1 MSRKDL
7 LAAIAGVDVTVI
19 GIHDMDGV
27 GGLVGLISPVD
38 NLMKSQ
44 NGANIKKKAVS
55 RWNKHQCLE
64 DS

>member
-7 LAAIAGVDVTVI
+7 LAAIAGVDVTVV

-44 NGANIKKKAVS
+44 SCGKYEENVVS
-55 RWNKHQCLE
+55 RWNKPQCLE